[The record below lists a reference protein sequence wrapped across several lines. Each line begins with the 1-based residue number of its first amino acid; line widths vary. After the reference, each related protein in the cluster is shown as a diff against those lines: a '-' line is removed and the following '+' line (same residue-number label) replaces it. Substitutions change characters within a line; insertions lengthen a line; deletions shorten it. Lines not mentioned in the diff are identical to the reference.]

1 MSSSQFPRAC
11 AALALVLL
19 STQMNIAFAA
29 SKKKDAPPPEPKDLA
44 WNLRDHYTFTVPPF
58 ELIYGGDNGQWT
70 LSLNGAP
77 LMDKVNASVTFA
89 DGREVSC
96 ADLGVGVTNR
106 IKLTAEL
113 GEGVEYIVTIP
124 AKDGISMRHSY
135 TVFNKHP
142 FAVFRLEVK
151 NEGTAPVEIAKISPV
166 IVPPGSMK
174 GLGPNSTVNL
184 RRFVMHGPCAVYSPD
199 TAPYAVIINDP
210 DAKATLAMGSLTNGR
225 ADATADLQQ
234 FSGAWQ
240 GSITNTFDPAVRLE
254 PGQTLQSDPAFLC
267 FSMPVPSDVDLYY
280 AQAHI
285 NFPKPANPK
294 TAPRAWVTVK
304 DGESFAALQAATN
317 DWTGVDAAL
326 VPVTW
331 EGRPGSLEGSSPD
344 WPRDMKSVAS
354 QLHQGKGGAGITVDP
369 LCVSGS
375 EDTFTAKSEDGRVW
389 LNPANEEGMAF
400 GVERLKQVAGWGF
413 DFYVVAPSRV
423 PNEVLKHFNIS
434 RATANARA
442 FDMML
447 KAAGGAP
454 VYAAS
459 RSAMG
464 DNRDAWLDA
473 AAATARFEEYSIIA
487 GPVRLDAEKAKDI
500 SDETALAIAF
510 CGAPI
515 ELLGKPSSSVRAAV
529 GEALSKRDY
538 FARPMDAAVPA
549 PKLWQVETTPSGNK
563 ESLDI
568 AIVSFTGARTST
580 EDDMKTYS
588 GTPAKTSKA
597 EAAGYLKKLPSGGP
611 AKRK

>member
-1 MSSSQFPRAC
+1 MSLRLFPRAC
-11 AALALVLL
+11 AIFALVLL
-19 STQMNIAFAA
+19 STQMYPAFAA

-44 WNLRDHYTFTVPPF
+44 WNLRDHYTFTVAPF

-89 DGREVSC
+89 DGRELTC
-96 ADLGVGVTNR
+96 ADHGVGVTNR

-124 AKDGISMRHSY
+124 VKDGISMRHSY
-135 TVFNKHP
+135 TVFTKHP
-142 FAVFRLEVK
+142 FATLRLEVK
-151 NEGTAPVEIAKISPV
+151 NEGSTPVEISKISPV
-166 IVPPGSMK
+166 VVPPGSLK
-174 GLGPNSTVNL
+174 ALSANATVNL
-184 RRFVMHGPCAVYSPD
+184 RRFVMQGPCAVYAPD
-199 TAPYAVIINDP
+199 SVPYAVIINDP

-225 ADATADLQQ
+225 AEATADLQP

-240 GSITNTFDPAVRLE
+240 GSITHTFDPPVRLD

-285 NFPKPANPK
+285 NFPKPSNPK

-304 DGESFAALQAATN
+304 DGESFNALQAAQN
-317 DWTGVDAAL
+317 DWTGADAAL

-344 WPRDMKSVAS
+344 WPRDMKSAAS
-354 QLHQGKGGAGITVDP
+354 QLHQGKSGAGITVDP
-369 LCVSGS
+369 LCVTGGK
-375 EDTFTAKSEDGRVW
+375 DTFTAKSEDGRVW
-389 LNPANEEGMAF
+389 LNPSNDEGMAF
-400 GVERLKQVAGWGF
+400 GVERMKQVAGWGF
-413 DFYVVAPSRV
+413 DFYVLAPSRI

-434 RATANARA
+434 RAKANALA

-464 DNRDAWLDA
+464 GDRDAWLDA
-473 AAATARFEEYSIIA
+473 AAATARFEEYSIIT
-487 GPVRLDAEKAKDI
+487 GPVRLDADKAKEI
-500 SDETALAIAF
+500 SDETALAISF

-515 ELLGKPSSSVRAAV
+515 ELVGKPSSGVRAAV

-538 FARPMDAAVPA
+538 FARPMDAAAPA
-549 PKLWQVETTPSGNK
+549 PKLWQVETTPSGSK

-568 AIVSFTGARTST
+568 AIVSFSGARAST
-580 EDDMKTYS
+580 DDDLKTYS

-611 AKRK
+611 SKRK